1 MHMMSKGTQE
11 AAGSR
16 EPACVLCGR
25 VDEDSSIYGHKH
37 EKNGFY
43 FHTFCV
49 IFSTGLCKPGSDIR
63 NACHFEEDLIRTI
76 RRGEQTFCFVC
87 GNLGATITCAEPD
100 CGRSFHLSCTS
111 EGECI
116 TQFFEDFR
124 SFCWV
129 HRPHQAVEAAPAQ
142 DTTCIICMEP
152 MGNSRSYCTM
162 VCPACQHAWFH
173 RACIQEQALRA
184 GIYCFQCPHC
194 RDRDRFIRDMLTMG
208 IRIPFRKPTWEDNYD
223 ASLGVRHQRCDASD
237 CHYPHG
243 REQAEGEGPWQL
255 LLCSSCAAQGT
266 HRRCSNLS
274 HSAASWECNAC
285 AGEGTASSTNS
296 DLPGYSTTSHAPSGP
311 ADCSPVPESSGLSRQ
326 RRTDRR
332 RIRPRAQRDA
342 NTCSQSQGHRGSSHN
357 AARIVESRTPN
368 SASQGTSES
377 SRHSPSN
384 GYNLRRRQGQRART
398 RSRSPLQ
405 RPAPDSPSQPRTRR
419 GSRQAPT
426 PSAESCTHRYT
437 GPGASRSSR
446 VSTAAD
452 RGQSRQT
459 GRPDSE
465 PLPLNIGLLRPTASP
480 EDAAGAGPG
489 V

>member
-1 MHMMSKGTQE
+1 MPTHLYWRGTG
-11 AAGSR
+11 AAMPATAFTHTAGSR
-16 EPACVLCGR
+16 QRE
-25 VDEDSSIYGHKH
+25 
-37 EKNGFY
+37 
-43 FHTFCV
+43 
-49 IFSTGLCKPGSDIR
+49 
-63 NACHFEEDLIRTI
+63 
-76 RRGEQTFCFVC
+76 RGELPLRGIAASQP
-87 GNLGATITCAEPD
+87 GGAHTEHQSCA
-100 CGRSFHLSCTS
+100 GRSLAQVTVSS
-111 EGECI
+111 
-116 TQFFEDFR
+116 
-124 SFCWV
+124 
-129 HRPHQAVEAAPAQ
+129 RPQP
-142 DTTCIICMEP
+142 
-152 MGNSRSYCTM
+152 
-162 VCPACQHAWFH
+162 VCFP
-173 RACIQEQALRA
+173 R
-184 GIYCFQCPHC
+184 
-194 RDRDRFIRDMLTMG
+194 
-208 IRIPFRKPTWEDNYD
+208 
-223 ASLGVRHQRCDASD
+223 
-237 CHYPHG
+237 
-243 REQAEGEGPWQL
+243 PWQL

-489 V
+489 GGRL